1 MGDSANITNSWVSI
15 KSWLTLF
22 KIFIVL
28 GVTIFTI
35 GQVSGISDTDLAA
48 YIWFLI
54 GVISTWVLTLKMIS
68 SQKGSELNILSSLQ
82 NFSLMLPTLGVM
94 VPLMILIYVLIR
106 TRPILQTNLDNL
118 PKQFFWFNRLSF
130 FLVVLQLFVLN
141 QYYSTVNQPNISS
154 TRSLW
159 IAAMVLF
166 SVLTS
171 ASAIELYVVI
181 TSFLTDG

>member
-1 MGDSANITNSWVSI
+1 MVKNNIESASWVSI

-28 GVTIFTI
+28 GVTIFSI
-35 GQVSGISDTDLAA
+35 GQISGVSDTDLAA

-54 GVISTWVLTLKMIS
+54 GVVVTWVLTLKMLS
-68 SQKGSELNILSSLQ
+68 NKQGVETGFLSSLH
-82 NFSLMLPTLGVM
+82 NISLMLPTLGVM
-94 VPLMILIYVLIR
+94 IPLIILIYVLVK
-106 TRPILQTNLDNL
+106 TRPILQTDLQNL
-118 PKQFFWFNRLSF
+118 PQQFFWFNRLSF

-141 QYYSTVNQPNISS
+141 QYYATATSS
-154 TRSLW
+154 DTSSRSVW
-159 IAAMVLF
+159 IAAMILF